1 MEDDTDTRIVLP
13 YSSLVLKDETATSSL
28 DSQEQDD
35 DGEDTNLIIDESS
48 STSSQYPVDLSVR
61 HTPVV
66 SSHSWFHSGV
76 TSSGDVS
83 IARKPETGFQ
93 VPNSLL
99 SILQQPAKSSGL
111 FVSSSSSAV
120 SPPKLV
126 PLTHPLTVSSQYS
139 ASNLPDIVQ
148 ITSDSEGVQP
158 QGSDFQHQGRKIRK
172 RVLSECMREL
182 NTVQT
187 RHERLKAVHD
197 RLEYRVNR
205 IKAEYMHIIKTQTHD
220 CSKLKLCQYL
230 TEESGRIKE
239 EPSE

>member
-1 MEDDTDTRIVLP
+1 MDDDLDTRIVLP
-13 YSSLVLKDETATSSL
+13 YSSFELQDESEASSQ
-28 DSQEQDD
+28 DSLEQDE
-35 DGEDTNLIIDESS
+35 DGDTNLIIDESS

-61 HTPVV
+61 HIPV
-66 SSHSWFHSGV
+66 SNHSWFHPGV

-99 SILQQPAKSSGL
+99 SILQQPAKSSSGL
-111 FVSSSSSAV
+111 FVSSSIPTV
-120 SPPKLV
+120 SPKLV
-126 PLTHPLTVSSQYS
+126 PLAPHDVSSQYNS
-139 ASNLPDIVQ
+139 CNLPDLVQ
-148 ITSDSEGVQP
+148 ITSNSEGVQSP
-158 QGSDFQHQGRKIRK
+158 GSSSGFQKRKIRK

-187 RHERLKAVHD
+187 KHDRLKALHD

-205 IKAEYMHIIKTQTHD
+205 IKAEYIKIIRTQSFECPT
-220 CSKLKLCQYL
+220 LKLCQFF
-230 TEESGRIKE
+230 EESGRIKE